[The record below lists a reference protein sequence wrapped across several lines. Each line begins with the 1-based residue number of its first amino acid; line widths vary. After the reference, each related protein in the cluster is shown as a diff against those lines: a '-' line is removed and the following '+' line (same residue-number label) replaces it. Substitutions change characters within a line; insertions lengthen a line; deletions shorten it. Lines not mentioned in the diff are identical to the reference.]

1 MNVTS
6 AAAARVLLDM
16 WQGIAQP
23 CERASVDTARRAGA
37 RSFAGRP
44 DAREASCGQ
53 HTSSGFS
60 LVETMVALIVVTMLT
75 ALVAANIPVAFR
87 TFEAVQKC
95 SNAQVALVSTTAALR
110 GELSMATEIEPG
122 DGTGGVVLSYVRADG
137 DPAQLTRTEDGWFSV
152 SNLATL
158 EETPLVPAAMT
169 SKLGYELSGSIR
181 YDSDLQSFE
190 ISNLKVK
197 AKEDGDS
204 APSLASITDEESGT
218 YSFRALRAQGTE
230 G

>member
-1 MNVTS
+1 
-6 AAAARVLLDM
+6 
-16 WQGIAQP
+16 
-23 CERASVDTARRAGA
+23 
-37 RSFAGRP
+37 
-44 DAREASCGQ
+44 
-53 HTSSGFS
+53 
-60 LVETMVALIVVTMLT
+60 MVALIVVTMLT

-87 TFEAVQKC
+87 TFEAVQKR

-137 DPAQLTRTEDGWFSV
+137 DPAQLTRTENGWFSV
-152 SNLATL
+152 NNLATL

-169 SKLGYELSGSIR
+169 SELGYELSGSIR
-181 YDSDLQSFE
+181 YDLGSKSFVIDDFE
-190 ISNLKVK
+190 VK
-197 AKEDGDS
+197 ATEDGDS
-204 APSLASITDEESGT
+204 APSLASITDEEGGT